1 MNDQQVLIIG
11 HQWISP
17 NASAAGTRMLQ
28 LIEIFL
34 ATGFEVCFACAAQ
47 KSAYSHDF
55 SNSKVKEVHINLND
69 DAFDDFLRDLQP
81 KIVVFDRFIS
91 EEQYGWRVAAVLPNA
106 LRILDTEDL
115 HFLRKARQSAHKAN
129 RALQTEDFQ
138 TDIAFREIAAIF
150 RSDLTLII
158 SKEEMKLL
166 TEHFKIPPK
175 LLHYLPL
182 FAKVLSEK
190 DRATIPH
197 VQQRKDFFFIGNFLH
212 EPNWDAVLY
221 LKKDIWPLLSS
232 LLPLAR
238 LHIYGAFASQKVTDL
253 HQPKERFFVHGH
265 ASNAEEVFYQ
275 HRMLLAPL
283 RFGAGIKGKLILSM
297 ETGTPSITTSMGA
310 EGISFDNQWNGAV
323 KNNPIDFAHAAAF
336 LYENESAWQNAQKIG
351 FEILATS
358 FHQNDFKWSF
368 INKITESIQTLNF
381 NRQENFVGQML
392 QHQSLQSTKYLS
404 LWIQEKQKN
413 KASY

>member
-1 MNDQQVLIIG
+1 MNNQQVLIIG
-11 HQWISP
+11 HQWVSP

-28 LIEIFL
+28 LIEFFL
-34 ATGFEVCFACAAQ
+34 ETGFEVCFACAAQ
-47 KSAYSHDF
+47 KSPYSHDF
-55 SNSKVKEVHINLND
+55 SNTKVQEVHINLND
-69 DAFDDFLRDLQP
+69 DAFDDFLCDLQP

-91 EEQYGWRVAAVLPNA
+91 EEQYGWRVATILPNA
-106 LRILDTEDL
+106 FRILDTEDL
-115 HFLRKARQSAHKAN
+115 HFLRKARQSAHKDN

-166 TEHFKIPPK
+166 VEHFKIPSK

-182 FAKVLSEK
+182 FAKVPSTENQ
-190 DRATIPH
+190 ANFPNF
-197 VQQRKDFFFIGNFLH
+197 QERKDFFFIGNYLH

-232 LLPLAR
+232 LLPSAR

-253 HQPKERFFVHGH
+253 HQPKDRFFVHGH
-265 ASNAEEVFYQ
+265 APNAEEVFYQ
-275 HRMLLAPL
+275 HRLLLAPL

-297 ETGTPSITTSMGA
+297 ETGTPSVTTSVGA
-310 EGISFDNQWNGAV
+310 EGISFDNQWNVAV

-336 LYENESAWQNAQKIG
+336 LYENESAWQDAQKIG
-351 FEILATS
+351 YEIVQTS
-358 FHQNDFKWSF
+358 FNQEGFKSSF
-368 INKITESIQTLNF
+368 LEKIIQSIQTLNL
-381 NRQENFVGQML
+381 NRQDNFMGQML

-413 KASY
+413 KS